1 MYSLQI
7 RTFDFL
13 EITRIL
19 AMLFCVVSLKILNTF
34 FLFNVLFTSTEV
46 GGEMSVCRKPRTYS
60 VSSDGIISSLSSLFF
75 FFLDLYECFYLFI
88 IHLYPQSS

>member
-46 GGEMSVCRKPRTYS
+46 GGEMSVGNQEHILCPQMELFQACQ
-60 VSSDGIISSLSSLFF
+60 VFF
-75 FFLDLYECFYLFI
+75 FF
-88 IHLYPQSS
+88 